1 MTEIYQD
8 DNYSVVISSC
18 AQNTT
23 LFNRADFLNHQRD
36 AFDCEIIVFELRNI
50 QVKSVVASIDFACTA
65 NGSEWRTPVTGAF
78 SSLSGLKSL
87 SFAEIALFI
96 GTVSDFLF
104 NIRKATMLSWRTPPL
119 YYHAILN
126 HKVHNVLFRSG
137 WKIVTSDLNFHLPV
151 TDYATF
157 RSQLAGSKRKELNK
171 ITRSETR
178 FEIATSCDVMREI
191 WDVIKMNRQAQG
203 YPMTMSAEALL
214 ALNEAIK
221 GDLMFTALKRDNTTL
236 AGAILM
242 NIDEKTRYVF
252 YWGEHPD
259 FRHESPVI
267 KLCEHLY
274 LEAADKGYRYLDI
287 GISTV
292 NSVPNEGLVNFKM
305 GIGCEMSQKLTFT
318 LSAQVPV

>member
-1 MTEIYQD
+1 MTEIFQD

-36 AFDCEIIVFELRNI
+36 VFNCEIIVFELRNI
-50 QVKSVVASIDFACTA
+50 HANSLLASIDFACTA
-65 NGSEWRTPVTGAF
+65 NGSAWRTPVTGAF
-78 SSLSGLKSL
+78 SNLSGLKSL

-96 GTVSDFLF
+96 DTVSHFLF
-104 NIRKATMLSWRTPPL
+104 NTRKATTLSWRTPPL
-119 YYHAILN
+119 YYHAMLN

-137 WKIVTSDLNFHLPV
+137 WKIATSDLNFHLPV
-151 TDYATF
+151 TDYSTF
-157 RSQLAGSKRKELNK
+157 RTQLAGSKRKELNK

-178 FEIATSCDVMREI
+178 FEVATSRDAMREI
-191 WDVIKMNRQAQG
+191 YDVIKANRQAQG

-214 ALNEAIK
+214 ALKDAIK
-221 GDLMFTALKRDNTTL
+221 DDLIFTALKRDTTTL

-242 NIDEKTRYVF
+242 NIDETTRYVF

-259 FRHESPVI
+259 FRHESPVV
-267 KLCEHLY
+267 KLCEQLY
-274 LEAADKGYRYLDI
+274 LDAVAQGYHHLDI

-292 NSVPNEGLVNFKM
+292 NSVPNEGLVNFKV
-305 GIGCEMSQKLTFT
+305 GIGCEISQKLTFT
-318 LSAQVPV
+318 LSAQDKI